1 MATGKV
7 LAGQIRR
14 RRVVRAY
21 LIALARSRR
30 LTTGLSFYSKPYR
43 RSRGPRH
50 RTEKRKRIRGE
61 NQHLSLVSPP
71 PRLDSTRL
79 HPRPPPRPVPSL
91 VSSSPIRG
99 VAGAAA
105 AAAAIAMDGLHEIM
119 RVSGMFRQPGVGDF
133 ERSQPASP
141 NQMHP
146 SHIVP
151 NFCGNAFGPWNGMRP
166 EGAHFFCSALS
177 LLVLVVRPIMLL
189 IADNHQSRD
198 SDFNFIGRLL
208 GPRGNSLKRI
218 EASTGC
224 RVFIRGKGSIKDP
237 NKEEQLKGRAGYEH
251 LDDPLHILIEA
262 ELPANV
268 IDARLAKA
276 QEILEEL
283 LKPVLRRGHE
293 AALAA
298 AGYGL
303 FIRTADCSMAEAQ
316 QEVAAA
322 AKGYR
327 SSPFSPS
334 SMSPT
339 LSPPLVAAV
348 HGGGGRAEEATTIA
362 ATATPAARS
371 LAAGDNGMQVS
382 GHGEHAGLSSG
393 RRRGRPKGSRRRQIL
408 ANLGQYIAV
417 HPRALAM
424 ASGSGTGAGLPLEE
438 LGLDG
443 AVLDALWRCAAAAVP
458 PSSRLCS
465 AARKKKGKRKEERER
480 EEAMHRDAAVRR
492 HCRR

>member
-1 MATGKV
+1 MCKICYRIPKDCALCCETPEDRVFACGHRKKV
-7 LAGQIRR
+7 VISWRTLTVLFYYFWWKRR
-14 RRVVRAY
+14 ETLVKNKFAHRSTCQY
-21 LIALARSRR
+21 LSLFF
-30 LTTGLSFYSKPYR
+30 LSFSV
-43 RSRGPRH
+43 
-50 RTEKRKRIRGE
+50 
-61 NQHLSLVSPP
+61 HLSHC
-71 PRLDSTRL
+71 T
-79 HPRPPPRPVPSL
+79 
-91 VSSSPIRG
+91 
-99 VAGAAA
+99 AA
-105 AAAAIAMDGLHEIM
+105 E
-119 RVSGMFRQPGVGDF
+119 
-133 ERSQPASP
+133 
-141 NQMHP
+141 
-146 SHIVP
+146 
-151 NFCGNAFGPWNGMRP
+151 
-166 EGAHFFCSALS
+166 
-177 LLVLVVRPIMLL
+177 
-189 IADNHQSRD
+189 
-198 SDFNFIGRLL
+198 
-208 GPRGNSLKRI
+208 
-218 EASTGC
+218 
-224 RVFIRGKGSIKDP
+224 
-237 NKEEQLKGRAGYEH
+237 
-251 LDDPLHILIEA
+251 
-262 ELPANV
+262 
-268 IDARLAKA
+268 
-276 QEILEEL
+276 
-283 LKPVLRRGHE
+283 LRRGHE